1 MTSVAAW
8 SVARCSCLVCPTD
21 DLDLPDSSQA
31 LCLSADDVGVGDKHL
46 PRLLAECV
54 LDGDIESSS
63 VETLAGCLDH
73 VTACFDD
80 HVASL
85 ALTPTGCVDFENCAS
100 ALGASVWASHIL
112 CRARSMTPLV
122 DLVDEALLAMKG
134 VDYLS

>member
-85 ALTPTGCVDFENCAS
+85 ALTPTACVDFENCAS
-100 ALGASVWASHIL
+100 ALAASVWVIHIL
-112 CRARSMTPLV
+112 R
-122 DLVDEALLAMKG
+122 
-134 VDYLS
+134 